1 MKSIRGT
8 GVALVTPFDNKGQI
22 DFEALAKL
30 IEHCIKGGV
39 EFLVSMGT
47 TGETPTLTKEEKKEI
62 LDFTKKTVNKR
73 VMLVAGFGGND
84 TVSIAEE
91 LNNFDHKGY
100 SYILSASPYYN
111 KPSQEGIYQH
121 YKYLAAA
128 SPLPIILYNV
138 PGRTSSNISAET
150 TLRLAKEVDNI
161 VGIKEASGNI
171 DQMMKII
178 KNKPKNFSVLS
189 GDDNLVPSQIA
200 IGADGVISVIANAL
214 PKKYSDMVRLCL
226 KNDFEKAAPEHL
238 AMIDFIDLLF
248 LEGNPVGVK
257 TVLNLMG
264 ICKDNLRLPL
274 VKGSVD
280 LREKLKKEMILLQS

>member
-8 GVALVTPFDNKGQI
+8 GVALVTPFDNKGQV
-22 DFEALAKL
+22 DFEALEKL

-47 TGETPTLTKEEKKEI
+47 TGETPTLSKEEKKEI

-84 TVSIAEE
+84 TTSIAEE
-91 LNNFDHKGY
+91 LKNFDHKGY

-121 YKYLAAA
+121 YKFLAAA

-138 PGRTSSNISAET
+138 PGRTSSNITAET
-150 TLRLAKEVDNI
+150 TLRLAKEIDNI

-200 IGADGVISVIANAL
+200 IGADGVVSVIANAL
-214 PKKYSDMVRLCL
+214 PKKFSDMVRLCL
-226 KNDFEKAAPEHL
+226 KNDFEKAAIEHL